1 MPNIGTSPS
10 PAKTVLLILEL
21 DPDARSRHEAV
32 LDAAGYAVVALS
44 GLPDATTIHGCGLV
58 ISDIPSFLWLQAQRF
73 DRRLPPVVVVAA
85 DAREGVT
92 ACLAGAADWVPAA
105 GTADYFLDT
114 VADALP
120 RQ

>member
-1 MPNIGTSPS
+1 VANTSASPS
-10 PAKTVLLILEL
+10 TAKTVLLILEL
-21 DPDARSRHEAV
+21 DPDARSHHEAV
-32 LDAAGYAVVALS
+32 LDAAGYTVVSLS
-44 GLPDATTIHGCGLV
+44 GLPDEAAIDGCGLV

-85 DAREGVT
+85 DAKEGVT
-92 ACLAGAADWVPAA
+92 ACLAGAADWVPSA